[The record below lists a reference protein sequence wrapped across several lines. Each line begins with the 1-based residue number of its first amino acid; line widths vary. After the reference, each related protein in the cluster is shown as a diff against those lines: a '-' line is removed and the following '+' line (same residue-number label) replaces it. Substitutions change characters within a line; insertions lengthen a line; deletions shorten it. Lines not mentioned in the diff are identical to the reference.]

1 MIPGEIQLRIRKIS
15 ISNYRNLDGI
25 CINFHP
31 VNNFIVGENNL
42 GKSNL
47 LDLFNTL
54 YNFNSFRDEDFFN
67 IDEPVKIEMTL
78 SLFETEKGLFN
89 DLFDPEESD
98 NINIIAIQD
107 TVDSIIIFK
116 HLETDTI
123 ISNSLIKCVNYINYN
138 SLRTPNTE
146 LNFDRNRGVGKFL
159 GHLVS
164 KYLDSQETSDI
175 DFIRTEE
182 IAGLLDYIN
191 ENLKKIK
198 SFDDFS
204 INANLDKDIKNLLT
218 RVIVLTDTNN
228 FSLKNV
234 GSGIQFLSLITLTI
248 FEKILNMSKSR
259 LEKSVMQN
267 EDGENCIP
275 IILGMDEPEIHL
287 HPHMQRSLMKD
298 LIRIIE
304 NKDNNFSNLLNEIF
318 NIDNLMGQII
328 VTTHSPNI
336 LTNDYKKVIR
346 FYKDNDD
353 KLIVKSG
360 MDIRMGKEIEK
371 HLLAQFAYIKEAFF
385 ARCVIIV
392 EGDSEYSSIPIFA
405 EKLEID
411 FDNLGISIIKAS
423 GANSVIPIKEVLESF
438 GIKSI
443 GIIDQ
448 DKYKESYRAL
458 DNIYHT
464 LGKDFEEDIVN
475 TLIDKG
481 EIEVLREIVCEY
493 DEMGI
498 ERILEENALNKRIKK
513 YDLDIPDVICSYKIS
528 DAEMNDKEIAKLIYL
543 TWLDLNKTI
552 ILGKIIGDFLK
563 KENIPTVYIDAIE
576 KAKELLENAE

>member
-1 MIPGEIQLRIRKIS
+1 MRIRKIS

>member
-1 MIPGEIQLRIRKIS
+1 MRIKKIS

-47 LDLFNTL
+47 LDLFNIL
-54 YNFNSFRDEDFFN
+54 YNFNSFRGEDFFN
-67 IDEPVKIEMTL
+67 IDEPIKIGMTL

-107 TVDSIIIFK
+107 TVDNIIIFK

-123 ISNSLIKCVNYINYN
+123 ISNSLIKCANYINYN

-175 DFIRTEE
+175 DFIKTERL
-182 IAGLLDYIN
+182 AGLLDYIN
-191 ENLKKIK
+191 GNLAKIK
-198 SFDDFS
+198 SFNDFS
-204 INANLDKDIKNLLT
+204 INANLDKDIKNLLSK
-218 RVIVLTDTNN
+218 VVVLTDANN
-228 FSLKNV
+228 FSLKDV

-248 FEKILNMSKSR
+248 FEKILNMNKSR

-275 IILGMDEPEIHL
+275 IILGLDEPEIHL

-304 NKDNNFSNLLNEIF
+304 NKDSNFSNLLNEIF
-318 NIDNLMGQII
+318 DIDNLMGQII
-328 VTTHSPNI
+328 ATTHSPNI

-346 FYKDNDD
+346 FYEDNDD
-353 KLIVKSG
+353 KLTVKSG
-360 MDIRMGKEIEK
+360 IDIRMEKEIEK
-371 HLLAQFAYIKEAFF
+371 HLLAQFEYIKEAFF

-392 EGDSEYSSIPIFA
+392 EGDSEYSSIPKFA
-405 EKLEID
+405 EKMGID
-411 FDNLGISIIKAS
+411 FDHLGISIIKAS

-448 DKYKESYRAL
+448 DKYKESYR
-458 DNIYHT
+458 DIENIYHT
-464 LGKDFEEDIVN
+464 LGKDFEEDIVD
-475 TLIDKG
+475 TLIYNDK
-481 EIEVLREIVCEY
+481 IEVLRQIVCEY
-493 DEMGI
+493 DVIGT
-498 ERILEENALNKRIKK
+498 ERILEEKALNKRIKK
-513 YDLDIPDVICSYKIS
+513 YNLSIPDVLHPYKI
-528 DAEMNDKEIAKLIYL
+528 DDVEIDDEDMIKLIYL
-543 TWLDLNKTI
+543 TWFDINKTI
-552 ILGKIIGDFLK
+552 ILGRIIGDSLDD
-563 KENIPTVYIDAIE
+563 EDIPTVYIDVIR
-576 KAKELLENAE
+576 KAKELLENV

>member
-1 MIPGEIQLRIRKIS
+1 MRIKRIN

-47 LDLFNTL
+47 LDLFNTV
-54 YNFNSFRDEDFFN
+54 YNFNSFREEDFFN
-67 IDEPVKIEMTL
+67 IDEPIKIEMTL
-78 SLFETEKGLFN
+78 SLFETEKGLFS

-107 TVDSIIIFK
+107 TVDNIIIFK

-175 DFIRTEE
+175 DFIKTEE
-182 IAGLLDYIN
+182 LAGLLDYIN
-191 ENLKKIK
+191 NNLTKIK
-198 SFDDFS
+198 SFNDFS
-204 INANLDKDIKNLLT
+204 INANLDKDIKNLLSK
-218 RVIVLTDTNN
+218 VVVLTDSNN
-228 FSLKNV
+228 FGLKDV
-234 GSGIQFLSLITLTI
+234 GSGIQFLSMITLTI
-248 FEKILNMSKSR
+248 FEKILNMSKTR

-275 IILGMDEPEIHL
+275 IILGLDEPEIHL

-304 NKDNNFSNLLNEIF
+304 NKDRNFSDLLSTIF
-318 NIDNLMGQII
+318 DIDNVMGQII
-328 VTTHSPNI
+328 VSTHSPNI
-336 LTNDYKKVIR
+336 LMNDYKKIIR
-346 FYKDNDD
+346 FYHNDSNE
-353 KLIVKSG
+353 LTVKSG
-360 MDIRMGKEIEK
+360 IEIEMEDRIEK
-371 HLLAQFAYIKEAFF
+371 HLLAQFAYIKEVFF
-385 ARCVIIV
+385 AKCVLIV
-392 EGDSEYSSIPIFA
+392 EGDSELSCIPIFA
-405 EKLEID
+405 EKIGID
-411 FDNLGISIIKAS
+411 FDQFGISIIKAS
-423 GANSVIPIKEVLESF
+423 GADSVIPIRNLLESF
-438 GIKSI
+438 GIKSV

-448 DKYKESYRAL
+448 DKYKDSHRSIE
-458 DNIYHT
+458 NIYHT

-475 TLIDKG
+475 ILICKNKI
-481 EIEVLREIVCEY
+481 EILERIVCEY
-493 DEMGI
+493 DRMGI
-498 ERILEENALNKRIKK
+498 QRILQEGALNKYIKL
-513 YDLDIPDVICSYKIS
+513 YNLSIPKVTNSYKMADI
-528 DAEMNDKEIAKLIYL
+528 DKTDIDMIKLAYL
-543 TWLDLNKTI
+543 TWLNINKDCV
-552 ILGKIIGDFLK
+552 LGRIIGSYLTD
-563 KENIPTVYIDAIE
+563 EDIPTVYIDAI
-576 KAKELLENAE
+576 KKTKELLEDVE

>member
-1 MIPGEIQLRIRKIS
+1 MRIKRIS
-15 ISNYRNLDGI
+15 INNYRNLDGI

-31 VNNFIVGENNL
+31 INNFIVGENNL

-47 LDLFNTL
+47 LDLFNIL
-54 YNFNSFRDEDFFN
+54 YNFNSFRVEDFAN
-67 IDEPVKIEMTL
+67 IDEPIRIEMTL

-98 NINIIAIQD
+98 NINIIAVQD

-138 SLRTPNTE
+138 SLRLPNTE

-159 GHLVS
+159 GHLIS

-175 DFIRTEE
+175 DFIKTEE
-182 IAGLLDYIN
+182 LDGLLDYIN
-191 ENLKKIK
+191 RNLIKIK
-198 SFDDFS
+198 SFNDFS
-204 INANLDKDIKNLLT
+204 IHANLDKDIKNLLSK
-218 RVIVLTDTNN
+218 VVVLADSNN
-228 FSLKNV
+228 FDLKDV
-234 GSGIQFLSLITLTI
+234 GSGIQFLSMITLTI
-248 FEKILNMSKSR
+248 FEKILNMNKTR

-275 IILGMDEPEIHL
+275 IILGLDEPEIHL
-287 HPHMQRSLMKD
+287 HPHMQRSLIKN

-304 NKDNNFSNLLNEIF
+304 NKDSNFSDLLNTIF
-318 NIDNLMGQII
+318 DIDNVMGQII
-328 VTTHSPNI
+328 ATTHSPNI
-336 LTNDYKKVIR
+336 LTNDYKKIIR
-346 FYKDNDD
+346 FYEGSGH
-353 KLIVKSG
+353 KLNVKSG
-360 MDIRMGKEIEK
+360 IDIRMEAEIEK

-385 ARCVIIV
+385 ARSVIIV
-392 EGDSEYSSIPIFA
+392 EGDSEFSSIPIFA

-411 FDNLGISIIKAS
+411 FDYLGISIIKAS
-423 GANSVIPIKEVLESF
+423 GANSVIPIKDLLESF

-448 DKYKESYRAL
+448 DKYKESYRAI

-481 EIEVLREIVCEY
+481 KIEVLREIVCEY
-493 DEMGI
+493 DVMGS
-498 ERILEENALNKRIKK
+498 ERTLEENALNKRIKK
-513 YDLDIPDVICSYKIS
+513 YNLDIPDVMCPYKIA
-528 DAEMNDKEIAKLIYL
+528 DAEINDKDMAKLIYL
-543 TWLDLNKTI
+543 TWLDINKTI
-552 ILGKIIGDFLK
+552 ILGRIIGYSLE
-563 KENIPTVYIDAIE
+563 KEDIPTVYIDAIK
-576 KAKELLENAE
+576 KAKELLENVE

>member
-1 MIPGEIQLRIRKIS
+1 
-15 ISNYRNLDGI
+15 
-25 CINFHP
+25 
-31 VNNFIVGENNL
+31 
-42 GKSNL
+42 
-47 LDLFNTL
+47 
-54 YNFNSFRDEDFFN
+54 
-67 IDEPVKIEMTL
+67 
-78 SLFETEKGLFN
+78 
-89 DLFDPEESD
+89 
-98 NINIIAIQD
+98 
-107 TVDSIIIFK
+107 
-116 HLETDTI
+116 
-123 ISNSLIKCVNYINYN
+123 
-138 SLRTPNTE
+138 
-146 LNFDRNRGVGKFL
+146 
-159 GHLVS
+159 
-164 KYLDSQETSDI
+164 
-175 DFIRTEE
+175 
-182 IAGLLDYIN
+182 
-191 ENLKKIK
+191 
-198 SFDDFS
+198 
-204 INANLDKDIKNLLT
+204 
-218 RVIVLTDTNN
+218 
-228 FSLKNV
+228 
-234 GSGIQFLSLITLTI
+234 
-248 FEKILNMSKSR
+248 
-259 LEKSVMQN
+259 MQN